1 MIRIVGIS
9 MAEKMNFTPK
19 IMLLQKRYV
28 ALQLRCKTI
37 VLGLAALMLASV
49 VTLPV
54 AYAQDYDID
63 KISRAVVQV
72 KVDDGTGSG
81 SILIRNGEIWVL
93 TNKHVVEGF
102 TEANIAVLSD
112 LNAPAELKF
121 KAELKG
127 FSDEYDIAL
136 LRIVSD
142 LEGNAVTAEELLQG
156 RYGFPFSELTLAT
169 AEAGARRGEHVGV
182 FGYPGAVENEMVY
195 TTGIIS
201 AVQYGEYK
209 GERLPLWYRTNA
221 EISPGNSGGTVVN
234 SRGEFIGIP
243 TYVANQEVTGSRLG
257 SLFAAE
263 FALAIINDEADLLND
278 WALATRS
285 DDERLNF
292 SKDPGFGSVSLNSSA
307 LAGMHQHDII
317 SGGDINARYLGGECL
332 GYVASA
338 PDYRM
343 MLTEEQANLFISFVS
358 NEAGD
363 DTSLLVNA
371 PNGDWHCND
380 DYEGTSLNPGLIIQ
394 NAAVGQYDIWVGSY
408 LADRFI
414 SGTLGLSN
422 TTLLT
427 AENLSVSLDL
437 SAEPYYGQAS
447 LARGFTPDPHRVDV
461 MGGGSINVT
470 NTNIENCVG
479 YVSEKPDFRLRWEGA
494 SSFLQFYFIAEDS
507 DLDPVLLVN
516 APDGSWHCNDDAN
529 NNTRNPSIKFNRA
542 ADGVY
547 DIWVGSYRESVW
559 VQGEL
564 RVTELEARVD

>member
-1 MIRIVGIS
+1 
-9 MAEKMNFTPK
+9 MANNLKFMNLRTFPGK
-19 IMLLQKRYV
+19 SFVVLQRRYKAIAMGVFALLFFWLNV
-28 ALQLRCKTI
+28 VPLAL
-37 VLGLAALMLASV
+37 
-49 VTLPV
+49 
-54 AYAQDYDID
+54 AQDYDID

-81 SILIRNGEIWVL
+81 SILIRNNEILVI

-102 TEANIAVLSD
+102 TEVNIAVLSD

-127 FSDEYDIAL
+127 FSDEYDIAV

-142 LEGNAVTAEELLQG
+142 LEGNLVTAEKLLRGQ
-156 RYGFPFSELTLAT
+156 YGFPFSELTMAASEAT
-169 AEAGARRGEHVGV
+169 ARRGEHVGV

-263 FALAIINDEADLLND
+263 FALAIIDNEADLLSD

-292 SKDPGFGSVSLNSSA
+292 SKEPGFGSVSLDSAA
-307 LAGMHQHDII
+307 LAAMHQHEVI
-317 SGGDINARYLGGECL
+317 SGGDINSRYLGGECL

-343 MLTEEQANLFISFVS
+343 MLTEAQANLFISFVS
-358 NEAGD
+358 NEASD

-380 DYEGTSLNPGLIIQ
+380 DYENTSLNPGVVIE

-414 SGTLGLSN
+414 TGTLGLSN
-422 TTLLT
+422 VTVLT
-427 AENLSVSLDL
+427 AANLTASLDI
-437 SAEPYYGQAS
+437 SGVPYYGEAS
-447 LARGFTPDPHRVDV
+447 LVRGFTPDPHRVDI
-461 MGGGSINVT
+461 MGGGSINIAQ
-470 NTNIENCVG
+470 TNIENCVG

-494 SSFLQFYFIAEDS
+494 SSLLQFYFIAEDS
-507 DLDPVLLVN
+507 ALDPVLVVN
-516 APDGSWHCNDDAN
+516 APDGSWYCNDDAN
-529 NNTRNPSIKFNRA
+529 SNTRNPSIKFNSARN
-542 ADGVY
+542 GVY
-547 DIWVGSYRESVW
+547 DIWVGSYQESVW

-564 RVTELEARVD
+564 RITELEARVN